1 MKRALLSYES
11 VINMDMNM
19 AYNSNELEHQSI
31 ATLKYRRFPNQRSRG
46 NGVSMTWQIMENN
59 YILTAISSLPST
71 EPDKSEGLLT
81 LKEKNESLP
90 ITGKEPATE
99 PHGKRLLYPF
109 TKEVSAE
116 CFFLMWVWAVMCPK
130 IILLKS
136 KILLTE

>member
-31 ATLKYRRFPNQRSRG
+31 ATLKYRQFPNQRSRG

-71 EPDKSEGLLT
+71 VPDKSEGLLT
-81 LKEKNESLP
+81 LKEKMSLYLSQEKNQP
-90 ITGKEPATE
+90 QN
-99 PHGKRLLYPF
+99 
-109 TKEVSAE
+109 
-116 CFFLMWVWAVMCPK
+116 LMERGSYTHSQRK
-130 IILLKS
+130 
-136 KILLTE
+136 